1 MSDPQSDAVSLGWD
15 PADGLGSLKPPLFHT
30 STFVFESAE
39 AAERLFAIVYGGEEP
54 GPDEDVGFIYTRMD
68 HPNLVMTEAKLASWD
83 GADAAQ
89 LFSSGTSAIFTTFL
103 THLGPGDLILHGAPL
118 YGGTNTL
125 LQKVLVPLG
134 FEVGSF
140 GPEASQDE
148 IAGLIGERRLGALYL
163 ETPAN
168 PSNEVFDIA
177 LASRVARGAA
187 TREHRPLVIVDN
199 TFLGPYAQR
208 PLDHGADLVVY
219 SATKFFGGHDDV
231 TAGVVTGPAE
241 LIEPMKTMRYRIGTT
256 ADPHA
261 AWLVGRSLETYA
273 LRMERQTA
281 NAHQVSEFLQGHPKV
296 ERVRYLG
303 AVDQDDR
310 VAELAKRQWSSGG
323 SMICFD
329 VAGGKEAAFRFLDG
343 MQLVANATS
352 LGGTKTIAC
361 HPWTTTH
368 SNVPVESRL
377 RMGINE
383 SMIRLSVGVEA
394 PEDIIADFEGALG
407 RIQ

>member
-1 MSDPQSDAVSLGWD
+1 
-15 PADGLGSLKPPLFHT
+15 
-30 STFVFESAE
+30 
-39 AAERLFAIVYGGEEP
+39 
-54 GPDEDVGFIYTRMD
+54 
-68 HPNLVMTEAKLASWD
+68 
-83 GADAAQ
+83 
-89 LFSSGTSAIFTTFL
+89 
-103 THLGPGDLILHGAPL
+103 
-118 YGGTNTL
+118 
-125 LQKVLVPLG
+125 
-134 FEVGSF
+134 
-140 GPEASQDE
+140 
-148 IAGLIGERRLGALYL
+148 
-163 ETPAN
+163 
-168 PSNEVFDIA
+168 
-177 LASRVARGAA
+177 
-187 TREHRPLVIVDN
+187 
-199 TFLGPYAQR
+199 
-208 PLDHGADLVVY
+208 
-219 SATKFFGGHDDV
+219 
-231 TAGVVTGPAE
+231 
-241 LIEPMKTMRYRIGTT
+241 MRYRIGTT

-281 NAHQVSEFLQGHPKV
+281 NAHQVTEFLQGHPKV

>member
-1 MSDPQSDAVSLGWD
+1 
-15 PADGLGSLKPPLFHT
+15 
-30 STFVFESAE
+30 
-39 AAERLFAIVYGGEEP
+39 
-54 GPDEDVGFIYTRMD
+54 
-68 HPNLVMTEAKLASWD
+68 
-83 GADAAQ
+83 
-89 LFSSGTSAIFTTFL
+89 
-103 THLGPGDLILHGAPL
+103 
-118 YGGTNTL
+118 
-125 LQKVLVPLG
+125 
-134 FEVGSF
+134 
-140 GPEASQDE
+140 
-148 IAGLIGERRLGALYL
+148 
-163 ETPAN
+163 
-168 PSNEVFDIA
+168 
-177 LASRVARGAA
+177 
-187 TREHRPLVIVDN
+187 
-199 TFLGPYAQR
+199 
-208 PLDHGADLVVY
+208 
-219 SATKFFGGHDDV
+219 
-231 TAGVVTGPAE
+231 
-241 LIEPMKTMRYRIGTT
+241 
-256 ADPHA
+256 
-261 AWLVGRSLETYA
+261 
-273 LRMERQTA
+273 
-281 NAHQVSEFLQGHPKV
+281 LQGHPKV